1 MLSESEQKSDTLHFW
16 EFIKKNLRLLIIYS
30 IAGGVLS
37 MVVTFFIPKEYTS
50 SGIIYPPSS
59 TSSDNSIDFPNFGYD
74 VEADRLIQILESREI
89 FDSVVRKFKLDT
101 YHEIDKDNP
110 DWLDR
115 LTKKYYK
122 NVKFERMPS
131 MSILISARTKDPQLS
146 SDIVNFIIYSADALR
161 ERIYKK
167 NIIAPYEN
175 AKLDFERQKHRV
187 DSAQLVLTEKL
198 KTEQMSS
205 LLMLASDAALSID
218 IDKLSA
224 LKASPSAAT
233 LGAEI
238 ITFKSMVDLLK
249 EYKTRFI
256 KVKRAFENPI
266 PKLYVINYSEPNFR
280 KVYPSFLTNG
290 ALGVLFSLLV
300 VSMLLFIKQQRA
312 SF

>member
-1 MLSESEQKSDTLHFW
+1 
-16 EFIKKNLRLLIIYS
+16 
-30 IAGGVLS
+30 
-37 MVVTFFIPKEYTS
+37 
-50 SGIIYPPSS
+50 
-59 TSSDNSIDFPNFGYD
+59 
-74 VEADRLIQILESREI
+74 
-89 FDSVVRKFKLDT
+89 
-101 YHEIDKDNP
+101 
-110 DWLDR
+110 
-115 LTKKYYK
+115 
-122 NVKFERMPS
+122 

-175 AKLDFERQKHRV
+175 AKLDFEKQKHRV
-187 DSAQLVLTEKL
+187 DSLQLVLTEKL

-224 LKASPSAAT
+224 MKTSASGAT

-266 PKLYVINYSEPNFR
+266 PKLYVINYAEPNFKR
-280 KVYPSFLTNG
+280 VYPSFLKNG
-290 ALGVLFSLLV
+290 ALGVLFSLFIT
-300 VSMLLFIKQQRA
+300 SILLFLKQQRA